1 MLLKTQEGM
10 CDTNSKRTQN
20 EPQLSA
26 KMRALRVRFEFSS
39 TAQALAEAANGKDG
53 RGRNRPAGG
62 TQRTAR
68 EYENRGNEAKEYLKT
83 KDITFLKVAN
93 LCAQINS
100 NLTLKGAH
108 DATFCENE
116 ARTDDSQRAGM
127 TVTSSRL
134 DKLGTSIGAD
144 PISGWAAASYR
155 RIVVCALLL
164 TRARVAIGHSHC
176 LVSGF
181 VSRRG
186 KQVGNSP
193 GGGGMGSKTRK
204 DTKIEGT
211 NYPIYCKQRT

>member
-144 PISGWAAASYR
+144 PISGWVAASYR
-155 RIVVCALLL
+155 RIVVCALPL
-164 TRARVAIGHSHC
+164 TRGPSCDRPFPLSREWGCQPPREAGWKSARW
-176 LVSGF
+176 
-181 VSRRG
+181 RG
-186 KQVGNSP
+186 NGVEDK
-193 GGGGMGSKTRK
+193 KR
-204 DTKIEGT
+204 
-211 NYPIYCKQRT
+211 Y